1 MSDEAR
7 AEQFVLKYGFDLTTI
22 DKAEIVALLRDEI
35 KELKEHGSDGHIYLR
50 VLCGYLF
57 CLGDAEDIPLLSSA
71 KYDVSFDAGCMV
83 DGAWIDCLKQ
93 DGDRRELIEA
103 FMEETKHYFGMVGET
118 KARPSFFS
126 LFKKGKRHGNH
137 PSPILRGRQPH
148 RRG

>member
-7 AEQFVLKYGFDLTTI
+7 AEQFVLKYGFDFQTI
-22 DKAEIVALLRDEI
+22 DKAEITALLRDEI
-35 KELKEHGSDGHIYLR
+35 KNLKENGSDGHTFLR
-50 VLCGYLF
+50 MLCGYLF
-57 CLGDAEDIPLLSSA
+57 CMADAADIPLLESA
-71 KYDVSFDAGCMV
+71 KYDVGFDAGCMV
-83 DGAWIDCLKQ
+83 DGAWIDSLKQ

-103 FMEETKHYFGMVGET
+103 FVTETKHYFGMVAET
-118 KARPSFFS
+118 QTRPSIFS